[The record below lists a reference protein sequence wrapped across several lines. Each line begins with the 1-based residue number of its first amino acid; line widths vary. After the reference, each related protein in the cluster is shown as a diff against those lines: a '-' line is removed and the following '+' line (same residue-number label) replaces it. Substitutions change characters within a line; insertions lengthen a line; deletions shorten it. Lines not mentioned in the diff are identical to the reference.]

1 MYPLLQIFQ
10 IIFQSFSFRSIG
22 DMNKIGCSEKSGA
35 NPANPEKYSIFQGFD
50 GVMKSK
56 FYHSMISL
64 LADISHN
71 NLSFPLSSIAT
82 PGDFYPQS
90 YGSVI
95 FASLFSWKST

>member
-22 DMNKIGCSEKSGA
+22 DMNKIGRSKKSGA
-35 NPANPEKYSIFQGFD
+35 NPQKYSIFQGFD
-50 GVMKSK
+50 RVMKSK

-71 NLSFPLSSIAT
+71 NLSFPL
-82 PGDFYPQS
+82 
-90 YGSVI
+90 
-95 FASLFSWKST
+95 